1 VFAIV
6 CCFSPHQ
13 AKNRQTKEEKYQ
25 SDHRRLKLL
34 GETIEIGASPMADK
48 IRIGVLFGGQ
58 SGEHEVSLVS
68 ASAVMDALDRTKY
81 SIVPIGI
88 TKQGRWMAGDN
99 ALAALTA
106 LADPK
111 LLPTSAELKMQ
122 NEELKNSSEQSEAR
136 KTALAMID
144 SQFAILNSQFP
155 IDVIFPVLH
164 GPMGEDGTVQGLLEL
179 AGVPYVG
186 CGVLASAV
194 GLDKAMMKAAFSA
207 AGLPQVPWL
216 LIRRAAWQADRAGE
230 IARIEARLSYPVFV
244 KPANM
249 GSSVGI
255 TRATDRATLAQGLD
269 EAARYDRRIVAEQ
282 GINAREIEV
291 SVLGNDEPQASVAG
305 EIVPSNEW
313 YDYQAKYLGGESK
326 ILIPAP
332 ISDALAERV
341 RQMAIQAFKAIDGA
355 GLARVDFLLDRESAA
370 LYLNEANTMPGFTP
384 VSMYAKMWAA
394 SGLSYGAL
402 LDRLIELALERH
414 QHKSR

>member
-1 VFAIV
+1 
-6 CCFSPHQ
+6 
-13 AKNRQTKEEKYQ
+13 
-25 SDHRRLKLL
+25 
-34 GETIEIGASPMADK
+34 MADK

-81 SIVPIGI
+81 EIVPIGI
-88 TKQGRWMAGDN
+88 TKQGRWVAGDN
-99 ALAALTA
+99 ALPALAA

-111 LLPTSAELKMQ
+111 LLPASAELKMQ
-122 NEELKNSSEQSEAR
+122 NAELNNISEQSEKQ

-144 SQFAILNSQFP
+144 SQFSILNSQFS
-155 IDVIFPVLH
+155 IDVVFPVLH

-179 AGVPYVG
+179 AGVTYVG

-207 AGLPQVPWL
+207 AGLPQVPLL
-216 LIRRAAWQADRAGE
+216 LIRRAEWHADRARQIG
-230 IARIEARLSYPVFV
+230 RIEEQLHYPVFV

-255 TRATDRATLAQGLD
+255 TRATDRAMLARGLD
-269 EAARYDRRIVAEQ
+269 EAARYDRRLVVEQ
-282 GINAREIEV
+282 GIDAREIEV

-313 YDYQAKYLGGESK
+313 YDYEAKYLGGESK

-332 ISDALAERV
+332 IPDALAEQV
-341 RQMAIQAFKAIDGA
+341 RRMAIQAFTAIDGA
-355 GLARVDFLLDRESAA
+355 GLARVDFLLDRKSEA

-394 SGLSYGAL
+394 SGLAYGAL
-402 LDRLIELALERH
+402 LDRLIELAIERH
-414 QHKSR
+414 NR

>member
-1 VFAIV
+1 
-6 CCFSPHQ
+6 
-13 AKNRQTKEEKYQ
+13 
-25 SDHRRLKLL
+25 
-34 GETIEIGASPMADK
+34 MADK

-68 ASAVMDALDRTKY
+68 AGAVMDALDRTKY
-81 SIVPIGI
+81 EIVPIGI
-88 TKQGRWMAGDN
+88 TKQGRWIAGDSALP
-99 ALAALTA
+99 ALAAS
-106 LADPK
+106 ADPK
-111 LLPTSAELKMQ
+111 KLPVSSQQSAAGSQPAPDIARETTEMLLPTGDWRLHAG
-122 NEELKNSSEQSEAR
+122 
-136 KTALAMID
+136 
-144 SQFAILNSQFP
+144 
-155 IDVIFPVLH
+155 IDVVFPVLH

-216 LIRRAAWQADRAGE
+216 LIRRAEWQADSAGE
-230 IARIEARLSYPVFV
+230 IERIEAQLRYPMFV

-255 TRATDRATLAQGLD
+255 TRATDQATLAQGLD
-269 EAARYDRRIVAEQ
+269 EAARYDRRIVVEQ

-313 YDYQAKYLGGESK
+313 YDYAAKYLGGESK

-332 ISDALAERV
+332 ISDALAEQV
-341 RQMAIQAFKAIDGA
+341 RRMAIQAFTAIDGA
-355 GLARVDFLLDRESAA
+355 GLARVDFLLDRANEA

-394 SGLSYGAL
+394 SGLAYGPL

-414 QHKSR
+414 T